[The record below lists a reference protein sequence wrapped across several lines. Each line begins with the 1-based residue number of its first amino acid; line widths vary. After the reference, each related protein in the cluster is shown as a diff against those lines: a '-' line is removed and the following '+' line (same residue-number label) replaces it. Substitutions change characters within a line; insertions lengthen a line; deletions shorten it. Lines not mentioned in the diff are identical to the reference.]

1 MARRAE
7 TLSDRTHD
15 NEKVSI
21 NLGFVDLGRIDL
33 MVAEGFY
40 SNRTDFIR
48 AAIRKQL
55 EIHSDEVKQSIVRQ
69 TLQLGMRVFTREDL
83 ESIRAAGEKLNI
95 KVVGLAQIA
104 DDVSVELALATIDAV
119 QVLGAFHASPEV
131 KAALAKQG
139 KS

>member
-1 MARRAE
+1 MAKRIDRRSE
-7 TLSDRTHD
+7 RTLE
-15 NEKVSI
+15 NEKITI

-40 SNRTDFIR
+40 SNRSDFIR
-48 AAIRKQL
+48 TAIRRQL
-55 EIHSDEVKQSIVRQ
+55 DGHADEVKQSIVRQ
-69 TLQLGMRVFTREDL
+69 TLELGMRIFTREDL
-83 ESIRAAGEKLNI
+83 EATQAAGEKLNI

-131 KAALAKQG
+131 KAALGPLLK
-139 KS
+139 